1 MPTMSYCAIENTLM
15 DLGVCDEV
23 LRNLIHN
30 EEPIGEYEQ
39 DNLRAFINACRE
51 IVELYEQGLRDGVID
66 KNGRLQSEQED
77 EE

>member
-51 IVELYEQGLRDGVID
+51 IVALYDEGVRDGIID
-66 KNGRLQSEQED
+66 KNGRLQSEID
-77 EE
+77 A